1 MATAHCDVLIIGAG
15 FAGAAAALHLAEG
28 SERSIL
34 LIEREEVPG
43 AHASGR
49 NACLVRQSVEDAALR
64 QVAAASQSY
73 FAEHRLEVGFRPS
86 GSLLLG
92 RRERVE
98 ALRDPEWIESRW
110 CSADEARRRVP
121 LLEGHEFEAA
131 LETPGDGVMDVW
143 ALLQHYL
150 QGARARG
157 VKVWLSCEVREISGR
172 GPFRVETSRGRIEA
186 GSIVDAAGAWAS
198 QVAALAGAT
207 PLPLVPWKRH
217 LFILEGMEPQ
227 RPETPFAWSL
237 EREFYFRPDSGRLL
251 LSVCDEERSA
261 LLEHTVSPGITQ
273 EAADL
278 VLKELPALAGAR
290 VRQVWSCFRTKPPD
304 GRFVI
309 GWDPQL
315 EGFFWV
321 AGLGGH
327 GVGCSWEVGRLA
339 AVAFERREPA
349 PDAFAPARLTPAEA

>member
-1 MATAHCDVLIIGAG
+1 MATARCDVLIIGAG
-15 FAGAAAALHLAEG
+15 FAGAAAALHLADG

-86 GSLLLG
+86 GSLLL
-92 RRERVE
+92 
-98 ALRDPEWIESRW
+98 W

>member
-1 MATAHCDVLIIGAG
+1 MATKRCDVLIVGAG
-15 FAGAAAALHLAEG
+15 FAGAATALHLAAG
-28 SERSIL
+28 RERSIL
-34 LIEREEVPG
+34 LIEREAVPG

-49 NACLVRQSVEDAALR
+49 NACLVRQSVEDAAIR
-64 QVAAASQSY
+64 QAAAASQRY
-73 FAEHRLEVGFRPS
+73 FAEHRREVGFQPS

-92 RRERVE
+92 RRERLE
-98 ALRDPEWIESRW
+98 TLRDPERIESRW

-150 QGARARG
+150 QGARTQG
-157 VKVWLSCEVREISGR
+157 VEVWLSCEVGRISGR
-172 GPFRVETSRGRIEA
+172 GPFQVETSRGRIEA
-186 GSIVDAAGAWAS
+186 EILVDAAGAWAS
-198 QVAALAGAT
+198 RVAALAGAT

-217 LFILEGMEPQ
+217 LFVLEGMEPL

-251 LSVCDEERSA
+251 LSICDEERSA
-261 LLEHTVSPGITQ
+261 ELEPTVSPGITQ

-278 VLKELPALAGAR
+278 VLKQLPALAGAR
-290 VRQVWSCFRTKPPD
+290 VRQVWSCFRTKPAD

-315 EGFFWV
+315 ERFFWV

-339 AVAFERREPA
+339 AAVFERREA
-349 PDAFAPARLTPAEA
+349 APAAFSPGRLAPAEP